1 MLVPVLVLVLVLGML
16 VPGVRAGALAVVV
29 NPSVGVDDL
38 SFAEL
43 RRIMLADRQFWTT
56 GQPITVIVR
65 GPVALERTVLL
76 ERVYRM
82 TEPRYREYWVAKVF
96 RGEANDGPRVVL
108 SNEEALDLVGVID
121 GAITVVEA
129 DDVPEGLKVLR
140 IDGML
145 PNEPG
150 YALPAPEDESR

>member
-1 MLVPVLVLVLVLGML
+1 MEVV
-16 VPGVRAGALAVVV
+16 AGQDHALAEEGR
-29 NPSVGVDDL
+29 VG
-38 SFAEL
+38 E
-43 RRIMLADRQFWTT
+43 
-56 GQPITVIVR
+56 
-65 GPVALERTVLL
+65 
-76 ERVYRM
+76 
-82 TEPRYREYWVAKVF
+82 